1 MAEGF
6 IPLAKQMDFLWSEL
20 QGKEKAGFGKFLT
33 AGVNTPEDYATLWDK
48 TYERSGGAGDAKAR
62 DYAGSVYAAM
72 AGGNSNQELISP
84 NAKFTYGYL
93 TDKGM
98 TPQQAAGVTGRLMA
112 ESYEEMNPDARNTMA
127 GGQGTYGVAQWRG
140 SRMNDLANFA
150 GVDVGGITSLPATAP
165 GGGLLTPSGGANIMP
180 MDPTKKPY
188 MMGGDK
194 TYSFDPQAAQQAAQQ
209 AQPKQGGLGGLLSTL
224 KDKAAAV
231 NPQTGMTGFQ
241 QFASALDPL
250 IMKQFRGGEGIREA
264 GAQRVA
270 ADSRN
275 KTIEALKKYAAN
287 DPRAKILFD
296 AVQAGALNSTEAI
309 KEYLSITA
317 AGNKNPIR
325 ATQKYL
331 NGTSYVI
338 TDRGRRVYD
347 PSGKEVFG
355 DAAAKVLEQANTYEN
370 ENRALGEGLSAGAK
384 FQQEAAKDMYEKA
397 EAIRG
402 SLSNIDQAIAAID
415 DGAPR
420 GILPNMLPDITAQSG
435 ILTSALRKM
444 GLDVVG
450 SVTFGALS
458 KAELDIAMA
467 TAYPQNASGPEL
479 RKFLQERKAAL
490 SKLLNYTGEAADFM
504 SNPNNTRAQWRDII
518 KEREAQREAS
528 GANPFMGLALGQLQ
542 SAFESTMA
550 TGTQAQKA
558 QLLAALKAAQGG

>member
-6 IPLAKQMDFLWSEL
+6 IPLGKQMDFLWSEL
-20 QGKEKAGFGKFLT
+20 QGKEKAGFGKFLS

-62 DYAGSVYAAM
+62 NYAGSVFSAM
-72 AGGNSNQELISP
+72 ADGTSNQELISP

-93 TDKGM
+93 TEKGM

-150 GVDVGGITSLPATAP
+150 GVDVGDIALLPATTP
-165 GGGLLTPSGGANIMP
+165 GGGLLKTSGGANMMP

-188 MMGGDK
+188 MMGGDQ
-194 TYSFDPQAAQQAAQQ
+194 TYSFNPQASQQ
-209 AQPKQGGLGGLLSTL
+209 AQPQQGGLGGLLSSL
-224 KDKAAAV
+224 KDKAMAV
-231 NPQTGMTGFQ
+231 DPQTGMTGFER
-241 QFASALDPL
+241 FAAALDPL
-250 IMKQFRGGEGIREA
+250 IMQEFRGGEAIQQR
-264 GAQRVA
+264 GAQRVS
-270 ADSRN
+270 ADRRN
-275 KTIEALKKYAAN
+275 KTIETLKRSAAN
-287 DPRAKILFD
+287 DPRAKILLD
-296 AVQAGALNSTEAI
+296 AVQTGALTPTDAY

-338 TDRGRRVYD
+338 TDTGRRVYD

-370 ENRALGEGLSAGAK
+370 ENRALGEGLSASAK
-384 FQQEAAKDMYEKA
+384 FQQEAARDMFDKA
-397 EAIRG
+397 DTIRG
-402 SLSNIDQAIAAID
+402 SISNIDQAIASID

-435 ILTSALRKM
+435 ALTSALRKM

-458 KAELDIAMA
+458 KAELEIAMA

-479 RKFLQERKAAL
+479 RKFLVDRKVAL
-490 SKLLNYTGEAADFM
+490 SKLLNYTDEAASFLE
-504 SNPNNTRAQWRDII
+504 NPNNTRAQWREIV
-518 KEREAQREAS
+518 KEREAQREVS
-528 GANPFMGLALGQLQ
+528 GANPFMGLALNQLQ
-542 SAFESTMA
+542 AAFESIMA

>member
-1 MAEGF
+1 
-6 IPLAKQMDFLWSEL
+6 
-20 QGKEKAGFGKFLT
+20 
-33 AGVNTPEDYATLWDK
+33 LWDK

-62 DYAGSVYAAM
+62 NYAGSVFSAM
-72 AGGNSNQELISP
+72 ADGTSNQELISP
-84 NAKFTYGYL
+84 NAKFTYDYL
-93 TDKGM
+93 TNKGM

-112 ESYEEMNPDARNTMA
+112 ESYEEMNPDARNTIA

-150 GVDVGGITSLPATAP
+150 GVDVGDIASLPATTP
-165 GGGLLTPSGGANIMP
+165 GGGLLKTSGGANMMP

-188 MMGGDK
+188 MMGGDQ
-194 TYSFDPQAAQQAAQQ
+194 TYSFNPQASQQ
-209 AQPKQGGLGGLLSTL
+209 AQPQQGGLGGLLSSL
-224 KDKAAAV
+224 KDKAMAV
-231 NPQTGMTGFQ
+231 DPQTGMTGFER
-241 QFASALDPL
+241 FAAALDPL
-250 IMKQFRGGEGIREA
+250 IMQEFRGGEAIQQR
-264 GAQRVA
+264 GAQRVS
-270 ADSRN
+270 ADRRN
-275 KTIEALKKYAAN
+275 KTIETLKRSAAN
-287 DPRAKILFD
+287 DPRAKILLD
-296 AVQAGALNSTEAI
+296 AVQTGALTPTDAY

-338 TDRGRRVYD
+338 TDTGRRVYD

-370 ENRALGEGLSAGAK
+370 ENRALGEGLSASAK
-384 FQQEAAKDMYEKA
+384 FQQEAARDMFDKA
-397 EAIRG
+397 DTIRG
-402 SLSNIDQAIAAID
+402 SISNIDQAIASID

-435 ILTSALRKM
+435 ALTSALRKM

-458 KAELDIAMA
+458 KAELEIAMA

-479 RKFLQERKAAL
+479 RKFLVDRKVAL
-490 SKLLNYTGEAADFM
+490 SKLLNYTDEAASFLE
-504 SNPNNTRAQWRDII
+504 NPNNTRAQWREIV
-518 KEREAQREAS
+518 KEREAQREVS
-528 GANPFMGLALGQLQ
+528 GANPFMGLALNQLQ
-542 SAFESTMA
+542 AAFESIMA

>member
-20 QGKEKAGFGKFLT
+20 QGKEKAGFGKFLS

-62 DYAGSVYAAM
+62 NYAGSVFSAM
-72 AGGNSNQELISP
+72 ADGTSNQELISP

-93 TDKGM
+93 TEKGM

-150 GVDVGGITSLPATAP
+150 GVDVGDIASLPATTP
-165 GGGLLTPSGGANIMP
+165 GGGLLKTSGGANMMP

-188 MMGGDK
+188 MMGGDQ
-194 TYSFDPQAAQQAAQQ
+194 TYSFNPQASQQ
-209 AQPKQGGLGGLLSTL
+209 AQPQQGGLGGLLSSL
-224 KDKAAAV
+224 KDKAMAV
-231 NPQTGMTGFQ
+231 DPQTGMTGFER
-241 QFASALDPL
+241 FAAALDPL
-250 IMKQFRGGEGIREA
+250 IMQEFRGGEAIQQR
-264 GAQRVA
+264 GAQRVS
-270 ADSRN
+270 ADRRN
-275 KTIEALKKYAAN
+275 KTIETLKRSAAN
-287 DPRAKILFD
+287 DPRAKILLD
-296 AVQAGALNSTEAI
+296 AVQTGALTPTDAY

-338 TDRGRRVYD
+338 TDTGRRVYD

-370 ENRALGEGLSAGAK
+370 ENRALGEGLSASAK
-384 FQQEAAKDMYEKA
+384 FQQEAARDMFDKA
-397 EAIRG
+397 DTIRG
-402 SLSNIDQAIAAID
+402 SISNIDQAIASID

-435 ILTSALRKM
+435 ALTSALRKM

-458 KAELDIAMA
+458 KAELEIAMA

-479 RKFLQERKAAL
+479 RKFLVDRKVAL
-490 SKLLNYTGEAADFM
+490 SKLLNYTDEAASFLE
-504 SNPNNTRAQWRDII
+504 NPNNTRAQWREIV
-518 KEREAQREAS
+518 KEREAQREVS
-528 GANPFMGLALGQLQ
+528 GANPFMGLALNQLQ
-542 SAFESTMA
+542 AAFESIMA

>member
-6 IPLAKQMDFLWSEL
+6 IPLGKQMDFLWSEL
-20 QGKEKAGFGKFLT
+20 QGKEKAGFGKFLS

-62 DYAGSVYAAM
+62 NYAGSVFSAM
-72 AGGNSNQELISP
+72 ADGTSNQELISP

-93 TDKGM
+93 TEKGM

-150 GVDVGGITSLPATAP
+150 GVDVGDIASLPATTP
-165 GGGLLTPSGGANIMP
+165 GGGLLKTSGGANMMP

-188 MMGGDK
+188 MMGGDQ
-194 TYSFDPQAAQQAAQQ
+194 TYSFNPQASQQ
-209 AQPKQGGLGGLLSTL
+209 AQPQQGGLGGLLSSL
-224 KDKAAAV
+224 KDKAMAV
-231 NPQTGMTGFQ
+231 DPQTGMTGFER
-241 QFASALDPL
+241 FAAALDPL
-250 IMKQFRGGEGIREA
+250 IMQEFRGGEAIQQR
-264 GAQRVA
+264 GAQRVS
-270 ADSRN
+270 ADRRN
-275 KTIEALKKYAAN
+275 KTIETLKRSAAN
-287 DPRAKILFD
+287 DPRAKILLD
-296 AVQAGALNSTEAI
+296 AVQTGALTPTDAY

-338 TDRGRRVYD
+338 TDTGRRVYD

-370 ENRALGEGLSAGAK
+370 ENRALGEGLSASAK
-384 FQQEAAKDMYEKA
+384 FQQEAARDMFDKA
-397 EAIRG
+397 DTIRG
-402 SLSNIDQAIAAID
+402 SISNIDQAIASID

-435 ILTSALRKM
+435 ALTSALRKM

-458 KAELDIAMA
+458 KAELEIAMA

-479 RKFLQERKAAL
+479 RKFLVDRKVAL
-490 SKLLNYTGEAADFM
+490 SKLLNYTDEAASFLE
-504 SNPNNTRAQWRDII
+504 NPNNTRAQWREIV
-518 KEREAQREAS
+518 KEREAQREVS
-528 GANPFMGLALGQLQ
+528 GANPFMGLALNQLQ
-542 SAFESTMA
+542 AAFESIMA